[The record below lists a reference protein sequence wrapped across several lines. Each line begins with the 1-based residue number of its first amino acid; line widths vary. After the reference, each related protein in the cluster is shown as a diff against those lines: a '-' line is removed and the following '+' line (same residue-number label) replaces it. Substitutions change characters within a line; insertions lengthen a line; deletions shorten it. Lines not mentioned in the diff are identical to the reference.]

1 MYQVNDV
8 SRYNKKILNAYL
20 KGAALCAQKG
30 YDLRKLAIE
39 QMLDL
44 GSVIVTRDLY

>member
-1 MYQVNDV
+1 MC
-8 SRYNKKILNAYL
+8 S
-20 KGAALCAQKG
+20 KG